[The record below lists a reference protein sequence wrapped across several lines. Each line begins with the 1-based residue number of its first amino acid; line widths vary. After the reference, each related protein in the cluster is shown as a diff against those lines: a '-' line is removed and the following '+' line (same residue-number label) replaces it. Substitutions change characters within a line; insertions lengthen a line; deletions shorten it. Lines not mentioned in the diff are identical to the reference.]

1 MKEICSAILNAG
13 ALEVRDLA
21 AGQKPFL
28 YSSGLWGPG
37 YVMIKGLVSKSVLI
51 KSLCR
56 ELAIKVM
63 RITGGPDFVAGNVT
77 GGMIPGWLVS
87 DHLYVPFV
95 YIRDSRKK
103 GGHKEQVTGLRPEIS
118 GQGLVVEELV
128 NTAQTTVNSI
138 LLLRSMGFEAKFAAT
153 ILSYENPLAIKSL
166 NENGM
171 ELIRLVNLEDLLAAA
186 EAKDLFPKR
195 AINDYRSFLDDP
207 MAWHTRWGLELVK
220 EGGTK

>member
-1 MKEICSAILNAG
+1 MKDICSSILNAG
-13 ALEVRDLA
+13 ALEIRDIA

-37 YVMIKGLVSKSVLI
+37 YVMVKGLVSRSGLI
-51 KSLCR
+51 KSLCE
-56 ELAIKVM
+56 ELALKVM
-63 RITGGPDFVAGNVT
+63 RLTGGPDFVAGNVT

-87 DHLYVPFV
+87 DYLYVPFV

-103 GGHKEQVTGLRPEIS
+103 GGHKEQVTGLRPGIS

-138 LLLRSMGFEAKFAAT
+138 LLLRSMGFESKFAAT

-166 NENGM
+166 SENGV
-171 ELIRLVNLEDLLAAA
+171 ELIRLVSLEDLLVKA
-186 EAKDLFPKR
+186 EEAGIFPKN
-195 AINDYRSFLDDP
+195 AVNDYRFFIQDP
-207 MAWHTRWGLELVK
+207 MSWHAKWGLESVK